1 MNKDKSLNPGLT
13 SNLLHTGRV
22 HDENF
27 PSEIDYHFSIPEKII
42 CCLELDWMPFSQMS
56 YIPQGTNRRIQWT

>member
-1 MNKDKSLNPGLT
+1 MSEDKSLNPYLT
-13 SNLLHTGRV
+13 TDLLHLRRV
-22 HDENF
+22 HDEYY

-56 YIPQGTNRRIQWT
+56 YIPQGTNRRMQWT